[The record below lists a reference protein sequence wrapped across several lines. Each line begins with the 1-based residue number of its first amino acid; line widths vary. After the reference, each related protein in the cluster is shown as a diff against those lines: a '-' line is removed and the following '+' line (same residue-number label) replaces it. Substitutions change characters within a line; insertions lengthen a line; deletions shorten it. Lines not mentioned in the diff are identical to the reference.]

1 MREDLLYSLTDEQIH
16 KVYQCKSSIE
26 ILALA
31 KEEGVELTQEQ
42 LAAIN
47 GGCGASAD
55 DKKDNHRKIE
65 D

>member
-1 MREDLLYSLTDEQIH
+1 MREELLNGLTDEQIH
-16 KVYQCKSSIE
+16 KVYQCKSRIE

-47 GGCGASAD
+47 GGCGASTD
-55 DKKDNHRKIE
+55 NKKDNKRKLE
-65 D
+65 S

>member
-1 MREDLLYSLTDEQIH
+1 MREELLFGLTDEQIH
-16 KVYQCKSSIE
+16 KVYHCKSSME

-47 GGCGASAD
+47 GGCGASPD
-55 DKKDNHRKIE
+55 DKKDNRRKFE
-65 D
+65 S